1 MSLGSYIKE
10 TREEMK
16 HVSWPTRK
24 QVIVYTS
31 VVILLSAIL
40 AIYLGVLDYVLQIVI
55 SKII

>member
-40 AIYLGVLDYVLQIVI
+40 AVYLGVLDYVLQIVI
-55 SKII
+55 SKVI

>member
-40 AIYLGVLDYVLQIVI
+40 AVYLGVLDYVLQIVI

>member
-24 QVIVYTS
+24 QVVVYTS

-40 AIYLGVLDYVLQIVI
+40 AVYLGLLDYVLQIVI